1 MSWAELHDAA
11 AGLVGRIGLVYHAPT
26 TSDLVALG
34 RYVERVTAAY
44 AALCP
49 REIDVGAET
58 RAPLCACGHVRA
70 LHDVS
75 GRCFGAPCVCPRW
88 HPRETEPTAP
98 PAPTASELAEALEVL
113 CTLSIPHPLHVEA
126 GDEARSRALRLLRL
140 LRRPAP

>member
-58 RAPLCACGHVRA
+58 RVACPPTVA
-70 LHDVS
+70 LHADVLEHLAS
-75 GRCFGAPCVCPRW
+75 SSYPRPGREDEYNA
-88 HPRETEPTAP
+88 A
-98 PAPTASELAEALEVL
+98 LAVVL
-113 CTLSIPHPLHVEA
+113 RGI
-126 GDEARSRALRLLRL
+126 G
-140 LRRPAP
+140 RPVP